1 MQTYLKIE
9 VRLNRDAH
17 WYMALRRKLKTA
29 GINVNWQLGNFHITI
44 AFMNDDAHKEQLKTI
59 FGNIIRQHPAPQLT
73 FNKLD
78 AFTSKNSRQHIV
90 NLTSTC
96 ASEEFTALVNQLRTA
111 AIKVGANPEDY
122 RLHVTLGR
130 VEGDAANLETIL
142 RILSAIEIKPFTLT
156 LNKAKYKYF
165 RGDDI
170 ASWDFG
176 VAH

>member
-9 VRLNRDAH
+9 VGLNRNTS
-17 WYMALRRKLKTA
+17 WYSALQRKMKETE
-29 GINVNWQLGNFHITI
+29 INVNWQLGSFHITV

-96 ASEEFTALVNQLRTA
+96 ESEEFTALINQLRTA
-111 AIKVGANPEDY
+111 AVEVGASPEDY

-130 VEGDAANLETIL
+130 VEGDAASLDTISD
-142 RILSAIEIKPFTLT
+142 ILSTVQLKPFTLKLT
-156 LNKAKYKYF
+156 NIEYRY
-165 RGDDI
+165 RGTESI
-170 ASWDFG
+170 AYWEM
-176 VAH
+176 A

>member
-17 WYMALRRKLKTA
+17 WYMALHRRLKAA
-29 GINVNWQLGNFHITI
+29 GINVNWQLGSFHITV

-59 FGNIIRQHPAPQLT
+59 FGNIIRQHSAPQLT

-78 AFTSKNSRQHIV
+78 AFTSKNSGQHVV

-96 ASEEFTALVNQLRTA
+96 ESEEFTALINQLRTA
-111 AIKVGANPEDY
+111 AVEVGASLEDY

-130 VEGDAANLETIL
+130 VEGDAASLDTIL
-142 RILSAIEIKPFTLT
+142 DILSTIQLKPFTLK
-156 LNKAKYKYF
+156 LNNVEYKYF
-165 RGDDI
+165 RGGTI
-170 ASWDFG
+170 AHWQM
-176 VAH
+176 A